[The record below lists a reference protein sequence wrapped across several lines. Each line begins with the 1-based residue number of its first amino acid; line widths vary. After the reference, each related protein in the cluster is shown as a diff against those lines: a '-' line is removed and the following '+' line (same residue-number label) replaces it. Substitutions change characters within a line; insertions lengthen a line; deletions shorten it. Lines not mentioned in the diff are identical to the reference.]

1 MRFKPENRL
10 NEIQIGIVDISNN
23 RVLSAQEVLRQ
34 IGVNTIENTAIEII
48 QLNTNSQGELSDKLK
63 DLNSVEA
70 ANWNLDDIVYLPPV
84 EATSLR
90 DFIAF
95 EEHIKTVRGNRGAE
109 VPDAW
114 YEMPVY
120 YKGNH
125 KSLLGHQEPIIW
137 PDYSEVVDY
146 ELELGAFICK
156 EGTNISETEANSFIG
171 GYTIM
176 NDWSARDIQFREQSV
191 GLGPSKGKD
200 FGTSLGPWL
209 VTPDEFDVL
218 NSRMIARVNSEIW
231 SDNNIGNIYWSIN
244 QMIEHASKAEIL
256 YPGDVF
262 GSGTVGGGCGA
273 EHGNWLQ
280 NDDVIELEV
289 EGIGKLRSKVS
300 KLH

>member
-1 MRFKPENRL
+1 MRFKPSNHL
-10 NEIQIGIVDISNN
+10 NETQIGIVDVPNN
-23 RVLSAQEVLRQ
+23 RVMDARGVFSH
-34 IGVNTIENTAIEII
+34 IGIELGSTTAIEII
-48 QLNTNSQGELSDKLK
+48 KLNTDSDGQISDKLR
-63 DLNSVEA
+63 DIESINASS
-70 ANWNLDDIVYLPPV
+70 WSLDEVIYLAPV

-125 KSLLGHQEPIIW
+125 NSLLGHQEAIVW
-137 PDYSEVVDY
+137 PDYSEVIDY
-146 ELELGAFICK
+146 ELELGMVIGK
-156 EGTNISETEANSFIG
+156 EGSNISVEDAPKYIG

-176 NDWSARDIQFREQSV
+176 NDWSARDIQFREQTV

-200 FGTSLGPWL
+200 FGTSLGPWI
-209 VTPDEFDVL
+209 VTPDEFNVL
-218 NSRMIARVNSEIW
+218 DSRMIARVNSKIW

-244 QMIEHASKAEIL
+244 QMIEHASKSEIL

>member
-1 MRFKPENRL
+1 MRFKPSNRL
-10 NEIQIGIVDISNN
+10 NEVQIGIVDVPNN
-23 RVLSAQEVLRQ
+23 RVLDAKETLK
-34 IGVNTIENTAIEII
+34 TINVHTETNTAVEII
-48 QLNTNSQGELSDKLK
+48 QMNTTMGGELSDQLQ
-63 DLNSVEA
+63 
-70 ANWNLDDIVYLPPV
+70 NLDVTNVPEWSLDDVVYMPPV
-84 EATSLR
+84 EASSLR

-125 KSLLGHQEPIIW
+125 RSLLGHQEAIVW

-146 ELELGAFICK
+146 ELELGFVIGK
-156 EGTNISETEANSFIG
+156 EGSNISIADAPSYIG
-171 GYTIM
+171 GFTIM

-200 FGTSLGPWL
+200 FGTSLGPWI
-209 VTPDEFDVL
+209 VTPDEFNVSD
-218 NSRMIARVNSEIW
+218 SRMIARVNSEIW
-231 SDNNIGNIYWSIN
+231 SDNNIGNIYWSVYH
-244 QMIEHASKAEIL
+244 MIEHASKCEIL